1 MRNIIDIHEPKFSVL
16 YEAFPYQKEAFEAIK
31 DLPYSAIFHEQG
43 LGKTKI
49 AVDLIAYWLE
59 DCEIDTVL
67 VVTKKQ
73 LIANWERELFQHLGI
88 RPAKLDSNPSK
99 NYYVLTSTAR
109 IIVTNFE
116 TVVSE
121 HDRLSLFLDTRSVA
135 IIIDESAKIKN
146 PDTKISQTL
155 FELSP
160 QFSIKCIMTGTPIA
174 NRPYDIWS
182 QIFFLDN
189 GKSLGA
195 NFEDFKKNVD
205 LTNDLASDEGK
216 RKVFSEAVGSIF
228 EKISTFSVRETKD
241 SSLTIELPSKTIHDI
256 AVDPED
262 LQNIMYEQVRH
273 DMCIVVQQ
281 GDESIFDDS
290 SSSLKRMGRL
300 LEIASSPRIIDDSY
314 DRISG
319 KEKKLDDLIKD
330 IVSRG
335 EKCIV
340 WSSFI
345 KNVDEF
351 CSKYQQY
358 NSVKIHGGM
367 NMESRN
373 RSVEEFQNG
382 DASILFATP
391 QAAKEGLT
399 LTAANNAIFYDR
411 GFNLDDYLQAQDRI
425 HRISQTRDCH
435 IFNLILRDSIDVWIS
450 KLLSAKRN
458 AALLGQGDIDSRAYE
473 QIADYSYC
481 DLVKDV
487 LGYERKNYE

>member
-1 MRNIIDIHEPKFSVL
+1 MRNIIDVEEPKFSVL
-16 YEAFPYQKEAFEAIK
+16 HDAFPYQKDAFEAIK

-59 DCEIDTVL
+59 NREVDTVL

-73 LIANWERELFQHLGI
+73 LIANWDKELVFHLGI
-88 RPAKLDSNPSK
+88 HPAILDNNASK

-109 IIVTNFE
+109 VIVTNFE
-116 TVVSE
+116 TVVAE
-121 HDRLSLFLDTRSVA
+121 HDRLNLFLDARSVA

-146 PDTKISQTL
+146 PETKIAQTL

-160 QFSIKCIMTGTPIA
+160 QFVIRCIMTGTPIA

-182 QIFFLDN
+182 QVFFLDN
-189 GKSLGA
+189 GKSLGS
-195 NFEDFKKNVD
+195 NFEEFKRDSD
-205 LTNDLASDEGK
+205 LTNDLEKDPGK
-216 RKVFSEAVGSIF
+216 QRAFSESVSSIF
-228 EKISTFSVRETKD
+228 EKISRFSVRETKD
-241 SSLTIELPSKTIHDI
+241 SGLTIELPSKTIHDI
-256 AVDPED
+256 SVEPEELQAV
-262 LQNIMYEQVRH
+262 MYEQVRR
-273 DMCIVVQQ
+273 DMCIVIQQ

-319 KEKKLDDLIKD
+319 KEEALDALIKE
-330 IVSRG
+330 ITERG

-345 KNVDEF
+345 RNVDEF
-351 CSKYQQY
+351 CNKYQEY

-367 NMESRN
+367 DMESRN
-373 RSVEEFQNG
+373 YSVEKFQNG
-382 DASILFATP
+382 NAAILFATP

-425 HRISQTRDCH
+425 HRISQTKECH
-435 IFNLILRDSIDVWIS
+435 IYNLIMQNSIDVWIS

-458 AALLGQGDIDSRAYE
+458 AALLGQGDIDRKSYD
-473 QIADYSYC
+473 QIADYAYC

-487 LGYERKNYE
+487 LGYERQSYE